1 MGKSV
6 IFILMVILMT
16 TVVAAQQIEEYTV
29 KVNLV
34 GKSAVVDYAIKS
46 DFSKNLELK
55 LPTDAK
61 ILDISEQNY
70 DFKNGVLN
78 VLLDRELTLEY
89 LSKDFVEALDK
100 NYFVADFG
108 LPFDINKFS
117 LEVVLPE
124 GAVLDDPKSVF
135 PKPEIS
141 SDGLNIILSWEKE
154 NIFEGESFPVFI
166 IYKDERAFPPWLLA
180 VLVVAFALIILF
192 LNFKRK
198 SYSKEVVSK
207 EPPVKVVTKKEP
219 VQTKPIHLLE
229 TESKV
234 VKALRAAG
242 GEMWQKQ
249 IQIKTGFSKAKLSRV
264 IRDLEARG
272 MLKRIPLGNT
282 NKIKL
287 I

>member
-1 MGKSV
+1 
-6 IFILMVILMT
+6 MT